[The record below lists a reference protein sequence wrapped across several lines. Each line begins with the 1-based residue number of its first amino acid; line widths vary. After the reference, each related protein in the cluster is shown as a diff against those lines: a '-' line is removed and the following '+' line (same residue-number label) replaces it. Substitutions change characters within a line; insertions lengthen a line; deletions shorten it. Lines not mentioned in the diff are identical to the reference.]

1 MTQTNV
7 LEYLEQTVTRVPD
20 KIAFADEET
29 ALSFREFSDCCK
41 KVGSRLIQEGA
52 QKEPVIIYMKK
63 SPYTLTAFFGVIYA
77 GCFYVP
83 IDEEMPQR
91 RMELILENTQA
102 KYMIC
107 DAGMQE
113 KAAQLHFQGTVLNYE
128 SCLEYDIDEKG
139 LQQVRETALDTD
151 PLYVLFTSGST
162 GVPKGVVGYH
172 RAVIDYIESLSDV
185 LQFDENTIF
194 GNQTPLYLDAC
205 MKEVYPTMKY
215 GATTWLIP
223 KELFMQPVELV
234 RFLNKH
240 KINTICW
247 VVSALTM
254 ISAFGTFETVTPE
267 YLHTIA
273 FGSEVFPIK
282 QFNLWKKTLPEA
294 EFYNL
299 YGPTEATGMSCYY
312 HAERLFEEKEVIPV
326 GRPFKNT
333 EIILLDKEGKKV
345 EDGQEGEICIRGT
358 CLTHGYYNNPEKT
371 KEVFTQNPLNPNY
384 PERIYHTGD
393 VGRWNEDGELVFVSR
408 QDYQIKH
415 MGHRIELGEIE
426 ADVALVDNITS
437 CCCIH
442 IKENNKIV
450 LFYTG
455 NLDKK
460 ELTVALKERLPR
472 YMIPNAIVQ
481 LERLPLTPN
490 GKMDRLKMQELY
502 LEQKKSRRR
511 REKN

>member
-1 MTQTNV
+1 M
-7 LEYLEQTVTRVPD
+7 
-20 KIAFADEET
+20 
-29 ALSFREFSDCCK
+29 
-41 KVGSRLIQEGA
+41 
-52 QKEPVIIYMKK
+52 
-63 SPYTLTAFFGVIYA
+63 
-77 GCFYVP
+77 
-83 IDEEMPQR
+83 
-91 RMELILENTQA
+91 
-102 KYMIC
+102 
-107 DAGMQE
+107 
-113 KAAQLHFQGTVLNYE
+113 
-128 SCLEYDIDEKG
+128 
-139 LQQVRETALDTD
+139 
-151 PLYVLFTSGST
+151 
-162 GVPKGVVGYH
+162 
-172 RAVIDYIESLSDV
+172 
-185 LQFDENTIF
+185 
-194 GNQTPLYLDAC
+194 
-205 MKEVYPTMKY
+205 
-215 GATTWLIP
+215 
-223 KELFMQPVELV
+223 
-234 RFLNKH
+234 
-240 KINTICW
+240 
-247 VVSALTM
+247 
-254 ISAFGTFETVTPE
+254 
-267 YLHTIA
+267 
-273 FGSEVFPIK
+273 
-282 QFNLWKKTLPEA
+282 
-294 EFYNL
+294 
-299 YGPTEATGMSCYY
+299 
-312 HAERLFEEKEVIPV
+312 
-326 GRPFKNT
+326 
-333 EIILLDKEGKKV
+333 